1 MLALSF
7 EPISELPSWV
17 VATIFGVPFIGGLI
31 FYGYKTRHAK
41 SWRKGIFPLSLKPT
55 DDNFLEAYLALGA
68 KLILINYSESKGK
81 TVYLNNYFNRYFRFS
96 NYNFGDSLLFS
107 LKYPIQTKSVTDW
120 LKLHYSDERSR
131 SQVIYFLTG
140 LTLVTGAITKN
151 EMAFLLEIN
160 SQLDL
165 KPEHLKQIIAIYASY
180 SQSTK
185 EKNKKQVYNAS
196 QTNDCDILG
205 ITINA
210 TPHDIKKAYRK
221 LVKIHHP
228 DNFAQH
234 SDYQQ
239 KIASEKFIL
248 IQNAYERLMKK
259 MDE

>member
-31 FYGYKTRHAK
+31 FYSYKTRHAK
-41 SWRKGIFPLSLKPT
+41 SWRKGIFPSTLKPT

-68 KLILINYSESKGK
+68 KLILINYAESKGK
-81 TVYLNNYFNRYFRFS
+81 TTYLNNYFNRYFKFS

-120 LKLHYSDERSR
+120 LKVHYTDESSR
-131 SQVIYFLTG
+131 SQIVYFLTG
-140 LTLVTGAITKN
+140 LTLVTGSINKR
-151 EMAFLLEIN
+151 ELAFLMEIN

-165 KPEHLKQIIAIYASY
+165 HPENLKQIIAIYASY
-180 SQSTK
+180 SQSRESSHKTK
-185 EKNKKQVYNAS
+185 KSNTPNNLDYA
-196 QTNDCDILG
+196 ILG
-205 ITINA
+205 VEQNA
-210 TPHDIKKAYRK
+210 TQDDIKKAYRK

-234 SDYQQ
+234 SEYQQ
-239 KIASEKFIL
+239 KLASEKFIE
-248 IQNAYERLMKK
+248 IQNAYERLMKS
-259 MDE
+259 

>member
-1 MLALSF
+1 MQVLSF
-7 EPISELPSWV
+7 EPISELPSWL

-41 SWRKGIFPLSLKPT
+41 SWRKGIFPITLKPS

-81 TVYLNNYFNRYFRFS
+81 TTYLNNYFNRYFKFS

-107 LKYPIQTKSVTDW
+107 LKYPIQTASVTDW
-120 LKLHYSDERSR
+120 LKFHYKDESSR
-131 SQVIYFLTG
+131 SQVVYFLTG
-140 LTLVTGAITKN
+140 LTLVTGSINKR
-151 EMAFLLEIN
+151 ELAFLMEIN

-165 KPEHLKQIIAIYASY
+165 LPENLKQIIAIYTSY
-180 SQSTK
+180 SRSNESSHKTK
-185 EKNKKQVYNAS
+185 KAKTANNLDY
-196 QTNDCDILG
+196 DILG
-205 ITINA
+205 IAQNA
-210 TPHDIKKAYRK
+210 TQEEVKKAYRS

-239 KIASEKFIL
+239 KLASEKFIE
-248 IQNAYERLMKK
+248 IQNAYERLMNK
-259 MDE
+259 